1 MKYQIFKQK
10 FSEMEG
16 LNLRIREAKQ
26 GFLFYAFSTLLIALQ
41 FGLYI
46 TDSSILGLM
55 DLEGWLFFITSCI
68 SSASSSDYP
77 AITGRVSTLL
87 ISSRSSSSACRNWD
101 TRYRPIL
108 VPPLPT
114 RHSAESSL
122 VGCQA
127 FIPRQK
133 AIRRW
138 SEIQG

>member
-26 GFLFYAFSTLLIALQ
+26 GFLFFAFSTLLIALQ

-68 SSASSSDYP
+68 SHAAMFALIPY
-77 AITGRVSTLL
+77 LL
-87 ISSRSSSSACRNWD
+87 
-101 TRYRPIL
+101 
-108 VPPLPT
+108 
-114 RHSAESSL
+114 SL
-122 VGCQA
+122 IFTFC
-127 FIPRQK
+127 
-133 AIRRW
+133 
-138 SEIQG
+138 